1 MQLYLREG
9 ELQFSVY
16 RGDWANDV
24 PKGKGTFYN
33 HSTSLL
39 IHGPFSYHGIID
51 TVSSAADLRLYYP
64 TGDTYEGQLYR
75 NQRHGRG
82 RLFYANGDHYEGSW
96 LGDRRNGSGKLT
108 VQAEL
113 VTIDG
118 LFSED

>member
-1 MQLYLREG
+1 
-9 ELQFSVY
+9 V
-16 RGDWANDV
+16 NDV

-33 HSTSLL
+33 HSTTLL
-39 IHGPFSYHGIID
+39 MHGLFSNHGIIE
-51 TVSSAADLRLYYP
+51 TMSSGGDFRLHYP

-82 RLFYANGDHYEGSW
+82 RMFYANGDFFDGSW
-96 LGDRRNGSGKLT
+96 LGDRRNGAGKLM
-108 VQAEL
+108 VHAEL